1 MLDQL
6 IRRLNRYT
14 RHCLR
19 NLTDPDFAD
28 AVYQAKEMLKACR
41 NELCLH
47 CGRYKKEHLGYCD
60 GCRWK
65 EGR

>member
-28 AVYQAKEMLKACR
+28 AVDQAKEMLKACR

-65 EGR
+65 DGG